1 MLELATP
8 LHALRGLG
16 PKRARDLEERGLR
29 TIEDLLFHLPFRYED
44 RSRFFPI
51 ASLVPGLRATVR
63 GRIVTSVLRRTRAR
77 GLTIFEALVQDDTGS
92 IRVIFFNQ
100 PYLRTAL
107 PAGRDVIL
115 HGEATIA
122 RYGRRGLVLQGP
134 QFEALSDEDQE
145 AIHTGRVVPIYA
157 RLPGLSSRAIR
168 RLMHSVL
175 KILPSLIPDP
185 LPAGLSVARAFP
197 ARREAITLA
206 AFPTPRAGH
215 SEFNSLP

>member
-1 MLELATP
+1 MLELSTQLCSLP
-8 LHALRGLG
+8 GFG
-16 PKRARDLEERGLR
+16 PKRARELEERGLR
-29 TIEDLLFHLPFRYED
+29 TLEDLLLHLPFRYED

-63 GRIVTSVLRRTRAR
+63 GRVVTSVLRRTRAR

-107 PAGRDVIL
+107 SAGRDVIL
-115 HGEATIA
+115 HGEATVA

-145 AIHTGRVVPIYA
+145 AIPPRRVVPFYV
-157 RLPGLSSRAIR
+157 RLPCLSSPAVR
-168 RLMHSVL
+168 RL
-175 KILPSLIPDP
+175 P
-185 LPAGLSVARAFP
+185 
-197 ARREAITLA
+197 
-206 AFPTPRAGH
+206 
-215 SEFNSLP
+215 